1 MKLWRPLNTMLPR
14 SLFGRTLLILV
25 LPTLLVQAMTS
36 YIFYDRHWDHVSRSM
51 ALSLAGEVAMLVD
64 EINAVGYDNFSP
76 RSRKAKQFMNLDLE
90 FAKATKHDP
99 KKLKPLIAPSFMKEL
114 GQRISEPFL
123 IYEDPGGDD
132 LLVVISFEEGYLTVR
147 TSRKRLVSSTTY
159 IFILWMTGAAVLFT
173 GLSIYFLRG
182 QLRPLTVLAQA
193 ADDFGRGVDSPEFR
207 PRGALEI
214 RHAATAFLTM
224 RDRIQRFVT
233 QRTGML
239 SAISHDLRSPIT
251 RMKLRLAMMP
261 ATPDRDAMAEDVSH
275 MEQMI
280 AEYLQFARG
289 EGTEAPQATRLDLL
303 LLEMVE
309 SYSAIG
315 GNVTF
320 HTAPVCSATLRP
332 QAFRRALGNLIDN
345 ALTYGTHAE
354 LALAMEP
361 HTISITVDDNGPG
374 IAPELREQ
382 AFKPF
387 ERLNAARTPGRG
399 GASVG
404 LGLTIARDIC
414 AAHGAMLLLE
424 DAPLGGLRARIRLP
438 R

>member
-1 MKLWRPLNTMLPR
+1 MKIFPSLNTLLPR
-14 SLFGRTLLILV
+14 SLFGRTLLILL
-25 LPTLLVQAMTS
+25 LPTLLVQAVTT
-36 YIFYDRHWDHVSRSM
+36 YIFYDRHWDHVSRNM
-51 ALSLAGEVAMLVD
+51 ALSLAGEIAMLVD
-64 EINAVGYDNFSP
+64 EIHATGYTNFSP
-76 RSRKAKQFMNLDLE
+76 RGHKAKQFMNLDLE
-90 FAKATKHDP
+90 FAKTKKHDP
-99 KKLKPLIAPSFMKEL
+99 KKLKPLDVPSFMKEL
-114 GQRISEPFL
+114 GQRIKEPFL
-123 IYEDPGGDD
+123 IYEEPGGDD

-159 IFILWMTGAAVLFT
+159 IFILWMSGAAVLFT

-182 QLRPLTVLAQA
+182 QLRPLSVLAQA
-193 ADDFGRGVDSPEFR
+193 ADDFGRGMDSPDFR

-239 SAISHDLRSPIT
+239 SAISHDLRSPLT

-261 ATPDRDAMAEDVSH
+261 ASPDRDALTEDVSH
-275 MEQMI
+275 MEHMV

-289 EGTEAPQATRLDLL
+289 EGTEAPQAVRLDLL
-303 LLEMVE
+303 LLEMAE
-309 SYSAIG
+309 GYAATG
-315 GNVTF
+315 GDVTL
-320 HTAPVCSATLRP
+320 HTPPVCSATLRP

-345 ALTYGTHAE
+345 ALTYGNRVE
-354 LALAMEP
+354 LALALEP

-374 IAPELREQ
+374 IAPGLREQ

-387 ERLNAARTPGRG
+387 ERLNAARTPGHG